1 MDTIKNLFLNI
12 LRDYPIASG
21 MFMLVLGILWLL
33 YQLGKKESFKMK
45 DHGLGSWGAM
55 VSTWGLIIMTI
66 LWGLIIIIR
75 NLI

>member
-1 MDTIKNLFLNI
+1 
-12 LRDYPIASG
+12 
-21 MFMLVLGILWLL
+21 MLVLGILWLL

-55 VSTWGLIIMTI
+55 VNTWGLIIMTI
-66 LWGLIIIIR
+66 LWGLILIIR